1 MANAERVRGA
11 GATYF
16 FKTAARGPWD
26 VPYAHD
32 SPYLRALI
40 ADLGTTFEIGLHPS
54 YFGHDH
60 ADHLREERDRL
71 AALTT
76 VRPTTV
82 RQHFLRF
89 DPNVTPRLQHDAG
102 FDLDST
108 LGFSHH
114 EGFRR
119 GTCFPFQV
127 FDTDANR
134 PLGLWEL
141 PLVVMDTTLFAHR
154 GLSAEAATA
163 VIDATYAT
171 CRRVGGCCVLLWHNT
186 SYDEVDFPGSAA
198 VFEYALDTAIAGGAA
213 LPSLRDAAREGRY
226 PAEG

>member
-1 MANAERVRGA
+1 MAEAERVRGA

-26 VPYAHD
+26 VPYDHD

-40 ADLGTTFEIGLHPS
+40 ADLETTFEIGLHPS

-60 ADHLREERDRL
+60 AGHLHEERDRL

-76 VRPTTV
+76 VRPSTV

-89 DPNVTPRLQHDAG
+89 DPVVTPRLQRDAG
-102 FDLDST
+102 FELDST
-108 LGFSHH
+108 LGFSRR

-119 GTCFPFQV
+119 GTCFPFPL
-127 FDTDANR
+127 FDVPMNR

-141 PLVVMDTTLFAHR
+141 PLVVMDTTLFTHR
-154 GLSAEAATA
+154 GLGPKEAAAIVDGLFTA
-163 VIDATYAT
+163 
-171 CRRVGGCCVLLWHNT
+171 CRRVGGCCVVLWHNT
-186 SYDEVDFPGSAA
+186 SYDEVDYPGSAE
-198 VFEYALDTAIAGGAA
+198 VFELTLDAALAGGAA
-213 LPSLRDAAREGRY
+213 LLGARDAGVEGRY
-226 PAEG
+226 PVVG